1 MAFADQRHRTKI
13 VATYGP
19 AVNSTE
25 RLRCLL
31 EEGVDILR
39 YNFSHGQGEDF
50 VRLVRRVR
58 RLEHDLGRPVAVLA
72 DLQGPKIRTG
82 ELEGHAAFVLPD
94 GAEFFISSAPVV
106 GGPRGVSI
114 SYRFHPGEFRPG
126 DRILLDDGKITLRV
140 VRDEG
145 ERVVCT
151 AERGG
156 PVREHMGV
164 FLPSTATALPCL
176 TEKDRQDAAAALRG
190 GADFIALSFVRRAED
205 MEELRAITKD
215 APHTPMLVAKI
226 EKPQALENLP
236 QIVAVSDAVM
246 VARGDLG
253 VEVDIHQIG
262 ILQKEIIQQCRQQ
275 RTPVIVATQMLESM
289 TERPGPTRA
298 EATDVTNAIL
308 DGTDA
313 VMLSGE
319 TANGRYPFEAVRT
332 MRRIAEATESYIRR
346 TGRLIEGPARL
357 PAGDPL
363 FSITHAAITAAC
375 DTDAR
380 AIIVHTLSG
389 RTARL
394 MSRYHPNCPVL
405 AFTPSPTA
413 LRQMNILYG
422 VYPQRIARYRSSDQL
437 VRHSEE
443 RVRRLIPIDRP
454 TYFVILSG
462 RAFTPGA
469 TNTLRIRALQ
479 PLRADAKSPANRPG
493 EVRK

>member
-1 MAFADQRHRTKI
+1 MAFADQPHRTKI

-19 AVNSTE
+19 AVNTTE
-25 RLRCLL
+25 RLRRLL

-39 YNFSHGQGEDF
+39 YNFSHGKGEDF

-58 RLEHDLGRPVAVLA
+58 RIEHDLGRPVAVLA

-82 ELEGHAAFVLPD
+82 ELEGHAPFVLAD
-94 GAEFFISSAPVV
+94 GAEFFISPTPIA

-114 SYRFHPGEFRPG
+114 SYRFHAGEFRPG

-140 VRDEG
+140 VRDDG

-156 PVREHMGV
+156 QIREHMGV
-164 FLPSTATALPCL
+164 FLPSTATALPSL
-176 TEKDRQDAAAALRG
+176 TDKDRQDAASALRG

-205 MEELRAITKD
+205 MEELRAITRE
-215 APHTPMLVAKI
+215 APHPPMLVAKI

-236 QIVAVSDAVM
+236 QIVAVSDVVM

-262 ILQKEIIQQCRQQ
+262 VLQKEIIQQCRQQ

-289 TERPGPTRA
+289 TERPSPTRA

-319 TANGRYPFEAVRT
+319 TASGRYPFEAVST
-332 MRRIAEATESYIRR
+332 MRRIAEATESYMRR
-346 TGRLIEGPARL
+346 THRPAEGPTRL

-394 MSRYHPNCPVL
+394 LSRYHPDCPVL
-405 AFTPSPTA
+405 AFTPSRSA

-422 VYPQRIARYRSSDQL
+422 VYPQQIARYRSSDQL
-437 VRHSEE
+437 VHHSEE

-479 PLRADAKSPANRPG
+479 PLRGEARTPASHSG
-493 EVRK
+493 EV